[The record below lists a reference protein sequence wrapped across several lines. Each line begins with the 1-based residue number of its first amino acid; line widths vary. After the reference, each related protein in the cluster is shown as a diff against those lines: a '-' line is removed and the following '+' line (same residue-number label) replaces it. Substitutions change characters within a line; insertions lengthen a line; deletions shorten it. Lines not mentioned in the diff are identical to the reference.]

1 LLHGSY
7 TGIGLFVVQHLSHLL
22 VSRVRR
28 LYNIRVFTTIYNEVV
43 VDVINRQKESDTD
56 SSRIIARAN
65 LAKDISAH

>member
-1 LLHGSY
+1 
-7 TGIGLFVVQHLSHLL
+7 LL